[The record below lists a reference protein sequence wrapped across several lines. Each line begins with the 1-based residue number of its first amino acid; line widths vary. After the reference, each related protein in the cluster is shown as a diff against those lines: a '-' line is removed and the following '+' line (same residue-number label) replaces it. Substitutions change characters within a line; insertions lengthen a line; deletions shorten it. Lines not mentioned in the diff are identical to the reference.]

1 VRAEDHDETRD
12 GGAVG
17 ARFGPAVGARL
28 HAAAEVREGMVGAR
42 GFEPPTSS
50 SRTMRAT
57 KLRHAPT
64 EVLVHQSVGIVLRAI
79 PGRQRTAAH
88 RDRAALRHPRG
99 AGGRPRGGRPRSP
112 PEQELERPSVRDR
125 TTEAS
130 SVAQKYHAARGTRY
144 QRPIPGRP
152 YQP

>member
-1 VRAEDHDETRD
+1 M
-12 GGAVG
+12 
-17 ARFGPAVGARL
+17 
-28 HAAAEVREGMVGAR
+28 GMVGAR

-64 EVLVHQSVGIVLRAI
+64 EVLVQQSPGIVLREALDRHRPA
-79 PGRQRTAAH
+79 PGARLT
-88 RDRAALRHPRG
+88 
-99 AGGRPRGGRPRSP
+99 RPRPPPPRRLFGDP
-112 PEQELERPSVRDR
+112 PVPDR

-130 SVAQKYHAARGTRY
+130 SVAQKYHVAMGTRY

-152 YQP
+152 CQP